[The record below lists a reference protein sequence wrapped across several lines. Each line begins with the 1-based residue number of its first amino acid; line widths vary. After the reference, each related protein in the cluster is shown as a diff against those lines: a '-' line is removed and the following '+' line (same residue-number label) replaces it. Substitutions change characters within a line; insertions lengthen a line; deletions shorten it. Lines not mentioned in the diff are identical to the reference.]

1 MTARMQKPASS
12 AMYENGIGHVYDD
25 EGNDT
30 GYTVIVNTGGA
41 SDEKGNLYK
50 DGEYKGNIYMLRN
63 GPDKGELVVLN
74 TTYLWLVYS
83 DDDGQTWSDPVDI
96 TPQVKEDWMV
106 FLGTG
111 PGAGIQLQDGNL
123 VFPVYSAN
131 TNVGAS
137 QSSAVII
144 SEDHGETWK
153 LATARRPFADMTARR

>member
-1 MTARMQKPASS
+1 M
-12 AMYENGIGHVYDD
+12 
-25 EGNDT
+25 
-30 GYTVIVNTGGA
+30 
-41 SDEKGNLYK
+41 
-50 DGEYKGNIYMLRN
+50 GEYKGNIYMLRD

-111 PGAGIQLQDGNL
+111 PGVGIQLKDGNL

-131 TNVGAS
+131 SNVGAS

-144 SEDHGETWK
+144 SDDHGETWT
-153 LATARRPFADMTARR
+153 LGESPQSLRGYDRETMTGGGMLTESQAVQLNDGRVLLFIAQQYFQQCAIWRAAVMAA